1 MPVLGLAALAMFAHD
16 VEMGTNGAGVAGA
29 GAAVAS
35 ELVDFSVVLPA
46 SLLEDSKDPFGVVV
60 ALEAGANSG
69 ALGDGVNSFGIAT
82 DFALAAGVV
91 YWVTDG
97 MFSFAFSCGS
107 VLEAGDG

>member
-1 MPVLGLAALAMFAHD
+1 
-16 VEMGTNGAGVAGA
+16 VAGA
-29 GAAVAS
+29 GADVAF

-46 SLLEDSKDPFGVVV
+46 SLLEDSTDPFGVIV
-60 ALEAGANSG
+60 ALEVGANSG

-82 DFALAAGVV
+82 DFALVAGVV
-91 YWVTDG
+91 CWVTGG

>member
-1 MPVLGLAALAMFAHD
+1 MLGLAALAMFAQD
-16 VEMGTNGAGVAGA
+16 VEMGTNGAGAGVAGA

-69 ALGDGVNSFGIAT
+69 AMGDGVNSFGTAT

-91 YWVTDG
+91 Y
-97 MFSFAFSCGS
+97 
-107 VLEAGDG
+107 